1 MRRIFAILLC
11 CSLLAFPVRGAQQ
24 EKFVALTFDD
34 GPSGRF
40 TRKLLEGLEQRDAKA
55 TFFLCG
61 YRIAQYPELT
71 QQIAA
76 EGHEIGLHGYSHKA
90 METMSR
96 QEITQEI
103 QRVFSQLQDIG
114 PINFLRTPG
123 GRSNK
128 CVQAATAE
136 FDLSILYWSVDPQ
149 DWATHDV
156 KKIVEYVTSQVRDGD
171 VILMHDMSNSSVE
184 AALIIIDRLQ
194 NQGFQFITV
203 SELAEKRGILPEPG
217 KRYSRF
223 PAETAK

>member
-1 MRRIFAILLC
+1 LRQFFAFLLC
-11 CSLLAFPVRGAQQ
+11 CSFLAFPVRSAQQ

-40 TRKLLEGLEQRDAKA
+40 TRKLLEGLEQQNAKA

-61 YRIAQYPELT
+61 YRITQYPELT
-71 QQIAA
+71 KRIAA

-90 METMSR
+90 METMDH
-96 QEITQEI
+96 QEITREI
-103 QRVFSQLQDIG
+103 QRVFSQLQDMG
-114 PINFLRTPG
+114 PVNFLRTPG

-128 CVQAATAE
+128 CIQAAAAE

-156 KKIVEYVTSQVRDGD
+156 TKIVEYVTSRVRDGD
-171 VILMHDMSNSSVE
+171 VILMHDMSDSSVE

-194 NQGFQFITV
+194 KQGFHFVTV
-203 SELAEKRGILPEPG
+203 SELAQKRGITPEPG

-223 PAETAK
+223 PAETVK